1 MGLTSSGPRRP
12 IRLAMLALLAGGA
25 PIAHSALMKAACA
38 EPTRPAVRSSA
49 RDKIT
54 LPRSRPAAVGTQ
66 EAETGDDADAPA
78 LPEGFRELAGGSG
91 EPQIP
96 GLTIVYLHA
105 LGSRAEANNWR
116 NIIVHQTEGPAGSA
130 KSMALGQAQNPT
142 KRRV

>member
-1 MGLTSSGPRRP
+1 
-12 IRLAMLALLAGGA
+12 MLALLAGGA
-25 PIAHSALMKAACA
+25 PIAHLALMKAACA
-38 EPTRPAVRSSA
+38 EPARPAVRSSAAA

-96 GLTIVYLHA
+96 GLVDIGERCHA
-105 LGSRAEANNWR
+105 GQRNACEAASPLPCSSRHVA
-116 NIIVHQTEGPAGSA
+116 
-130 KSMALGQAQNPT
+130 
-142 KRRV
+142 